1 MKNSM
6 ISIIIPVYN
15 AEATLERCIQKII
28 EQSYPNWELLL
39 VDDGSTDNSRVI
51 CNEASLKDKRIIS
64 IHKENGGV
72 SSARNIG
79 IEKASGEWITFCD
92 SDDYVG
98 PYWLQNFVE
107 LIGRKDSSELLFVQK
122 INIFRQGIFDSV
134 YYENKQGFISSS
146 EFLLGHFGFVWNK
159 IFKRE
164 ILERHHIRFDTNI
177 KLFEDEVFVLQYL
190 SLMNGVFIIINDAE
204 YNYEWPNYS
213 HKYLQNININ
223 LSSEY
228 EAPRNE
234 FEEAK
239 PLLQKVMDKEPENK
253 TVKQALAVIAYEDND
268 TEKAMELLRVDD
280 EDPVNEYYLAKCY
293 ERLGNDTKVRDS
305 YENAVRLNPT
315 YVQAFLSYAKYLI
328 SQEEYADA
336 QRKLR
341 KALKADSENIEL
353 LNLMF
358 YVSYILVKNN
368 VYEYNVKETLSVA
381 EKIEKI
387 NPDLFK
393 YPEQKQELTMLLNHA
408 EERK

>member
-1 MKNSM
+1 MKNSI

-164 ILERHHIRFDTNI
+164 ILERHHIRFDENV
-177 KLFEDEVFVLQYL
+177 KLLEDELFVLQYL
-190 SLMNGVFIIINDAE
+190 AQINTIYISKKNAE
-204 YNYEWPNYS
+204 YNYEWPIYT
-213 HKYLQNININ
+213 HKYRQTINNIYTQIQ
-223 LSSEY
+223 LY
-228 EAPRNE
+228 HLAR
-234 FEEAK
+234 
-239 PLLQKVMDKEPENK
+239 KVLPTNK
-253 TVKQALAVIAYEDND
+253 DG
-268 TEKAMELLRVDD
+268 R
-280 EDPVNEYYLAKCY
+280 
-293 ERLGNDTKVRDS
+293 
-305 YENAVRLNPT
+305 
-315 YVQAFLSYAKYLI
+315 YVLSYRFLNKLLFKTILTLAERENVNDSVFQIIIQTVQKDIKYVV
-328 SQEEYADA
+328 
-336 QRKLR
+336 RCKLFPFKFLANTSDMR
-341 KALKADSENIEL
+341 LWK
-353 LNLMF
+353 LMF
-358 YVSYILVKNN
+358 YFYSYLVRWHF
-368 VYEYNVKETLSVA
+368 LS
-381 EKIEKI
+381 
-387 NPDLFK
+387 L
-393 YPEQKQELTMLLNHA
+393 
-408 EERK
+408 

>member
-1 MKNSM
+1 MKNSI

-213 HKYLQNININ
+213 HKYLQNINDV
-223 LSSEY
+223 Y
-228 EAPRNE
+228 T
-234 FEEAK
+234 
-239 PLLQKVMDKEPENK
+239 Q
-253 TVKQALAVIAYEDND
+253 
-268 TEKAMELLRVDD
+268 LRL
-280 EDPVNEYYLAKCY
+280 YQLAKDLLVSTKDGY
-293 ERLGNDTKVRDS
+293 HVLIYKFLNRLLSKMVLTVARQGDIDDNLF
-305 YENAVRLNPT
+305 RLIIST
-315 YVQAFLSYAKYLI
+315 VQKDIRYVTR
-328 SQEEYADA
+328 
-336 QRKLR
+336 RK
-341 KALKADSENIEL
+341 
-353 LNLMF
+353 F
-358 YVSYILVKNN
+358 YPFRL
-368 VYEYNVKETLSVA
+368 LSVTS
-381 EKIEKI
+381 
-387 NPDLFK
+387 N
-393 YPEQKQELTMLLNHA
+393 LLVWKVSFYWYGFLVH
-408 EERK
+408 RHLLHL

>member
-1 MKNSM
+1 MEEC

-39 VDDGSTDNSRVI
+39 VDDGSTDNSRTI

-122 INIFRQGIFDSV
+122 INIFKQGIFDSV

-164 ILERHHIRFDTNI
+164 ILERHHIRFDENV
-177 KLFEDEVFVLQYL
+177 KLLEDELFVLRYL
-190 SLMNGVFIIINDAE
+190 AQIDTIYISEKNAE
-204 YNYEWPNYS
+204 YNYEWPIYT
-213 HKYLQNININ
+213 HKYRQTINNIYTQIQ
-223 LSSEY
+223 LY
-228 EAPRNE
+228 HLAR
-234 FEEAK
+234 
-239 PLLQKVMDKEPENK
+239 KVLPTNK
-253 TVKQALAVIAYEDND
+253 DG
-268 TEKAMELLRVDD
+268 R
-280 EDPVNEYYLAKCY
+280 
-293 ERLGNDTKVRDS
+293 
-305 YENAVRLNPT
+305 
-315 YVQAFLSYAKYLI
+315 YVLSYRFLN
-328 SQEEYADA
+328 
-336 QRKLR
+336 KL
-341 KALKADSENIEL
+341 
-353 LNLMF
+353 
-358 YVSYILVKNN
+358 
-368 VYEYNVKETLSVA
+368 
-381 EKIEKI
+381 
-387 NPDLFK
+387 LFK
-393 YPEQKQELTMLLNHA
+393 TIFILAEGEYIDNTCFRDIIQTIQNDIKYVVRRKFLPFKLLSKTCDMWLWKFIFYFYGYLV
-408 EERK
+408 RWRLLSL